1 MSHLQEGIFAVA
13 SEGATDT
20 RSRIQAAALDLFI
33 QQGFTATSLQQ
44 VADQVGVTKA
54 ALYYYFP
61 SKADLARSIF
71 APWKEDLDRFL
82 DEAEANPDR
91 PPRELIGDAFDVLVR
106 HRAAF
111 TAMMADGSILTH
123 IDLVHWTK
131 EWADRLQRLFL
142 GPAPSMYDRVRV
154 SVAFGG
160 LNDAIFLLGD
170 APVEV
175 VKPAAI
181 DAVCAAIG
189 IEDETV

>member
-1 MSHLQEGIFAVA
+1 LSGNAQ
-13 SEGATDT
+13 TDT
-20 RSRIQAAALDLFI
+20 RSRIQSTALELFI

-44 VADQVGVTKA
+44 IADRVGVTKA

-71 APWKEDLDRFL
+71 LPWKEDLDRFL
-82 DEAEANPDR
+82 DDAEADPDR
-91 PPRELIGDAFDVLVR
+91 PPRELISDAFDVLVR
-106 HRAAF
+106 HREAF
-111 TAMMADGSILTH
+111 LAMMTDGSILVH
-123 IDLVHWTK
+123 VDLVSWTK
-131 EWADRLQRLFL
+131 EWADRLQRLFV
-142 GPAPSMYDRVRV
+142 GPDPTMYQRTRV

-170 APVEV
+170 APIEE

-189 IEDETV
+189 IESEPAQDP